1 MRFCSWSTH
10 RNTFYSLLLSSHL
23 FEPDIFCVLFVHS
36 RGQER
41 NSDPRNKGPEFGLLN
56 NFLYLLHIEL
66 LCVHFLSYCVQLLFH
81 PNNFHPNSSRFA
93 ILADKKGIQIPLLGE
108 KCMAVWW
115 FFTNHFCRG
124 VGLGWGIHYLSYCP
138 HGFGRGCARLA
149 VWAGRPP
156 SRDLHASLVQLWR

>member
-108 KCMAVWW
+108 KCSA
-115 FFTNHFCRG
+115 
-124 VGLGWGIHYLSYCP
+124 L
-138 HGFGRGCARLA
+138 
-149 VWAGRPP
+149 
-156 SRDLHASLVQLWR
+156 